1 MEEKKYHFEEQ
12 EGEGMVCE
20 PAPAYRTV
28 VAEPMGYQ
36 TSVSDEDGYDS
47 DSVPLGRSLEEVREH
62 CSHFEE
68 ERNDPS
74 QWMTVEEFNQQIHQ
88 RHPWWKL

>member
-12 EGEGMVCE
+12 EGEGMACE
-20 PAPAYRTV
+20 PTPTYRSA

-36 TSVSDEDGYDS
+36 TPIFYEDEYDS
-47 DSVPLGRSLEEVREH
+47 DSIPLGRSLEEVREH

-68 ERNDPS
+68 ECHDS
-74 QWMTVEEFNQQIHQ
+74 SKWMTVDEFNQQIHQ